1 MSRAVFLDRDSLDI
15 GDLDMQALDEA
26 TGGLQSWGATRPE
39 QVRERIGDAEC
50 VIVNKVVLDA
60 ELLGDCPALRLI
72 CVVATG
78 TNNIDL
84 EAARAHGI
92 TVVNCRGY
100 GTASLSQHVLTL
112 ILALTR
118 NLLPF
123 VEAVRDGR
131 WQAAEQFCLLDY
143 PIGELEGRTLL
154 IVGHGELG
162 GAVARLGELL
172 GMHVQIAERPGV
184 RQARPGRVLL
194 ADALPAADVISLHC
208 PLTEET
214 RNLIDADALARMK
227 PTALL
232 INTARGGIVDEAAL
246 ADALRQGQIAGA
258 GVDVLSS
265 EPPRD
270 GNPLLAPDIPNL
282 LVTPHCAWGSRTARQ
297 RVVDQTVENI
307 QAWRR
312 GEPVRVV
319 AGGA

>member
-1 MSRAVFLDRDSLDI
+1 MASAVFLDRDSLDI
-15 GDLDMQALDEA
+15 GDLDLDALDRA
-26 TGGLQSWGATRPE
+26 TGGLTSHGATPPE
-39 QVRERIGDAEC
+39 RVRERIGDARC
-50 VIVNKVVLDA
+50 VIVNKVVLDRN
-60 ELLGDCPALRLI
+60 LLADCPDLELI

-84 EAARAHGI
+84 KAAAEQGI

-123 VEAVRDGR
+123 VEAVRAGR

-162 GAVARLGELL
+162 GAVARLAELL
-172 GMHVQIAERPGV
+172 GMQVQIAERPGMAT
-184 RQARPGRVLL
+184 ARAGRVLL
-194 ADALPAADVISLHC
+194 ADALPKADVISLHC
-208 PLTEET
+208 PLTDET
-214 RNLIDADALARMK
+214 RNLIDAGALARMK
-227 PTALL
+227 PSALL
-232 INTARGGIVDEAAL
+232 INTARGGIVDEQAL
-246 ADALRQGQIAGA
+246 ADALRRGQIAGA
-258 GVDVLSS
+258 GIDVLSA
-265 EPPRD
+265 EPPRE

-307 QAWRR
+307 EAWRR

-319 AGGA
+319 NGG

>member
-1 MSRAVFLDRDSLDI
+1 MSHAVFLDRDSLDI
-15 GDLDMQALDEA
+15 GDLDMQALERA
-26 TGGLQSWGATRPE
+26 TGGLQSWGATRPD

-60 ELLGDCPALRLI
+60 ELLADCPSLRLI

-84 EAARAHGI
+84 EAARARGI

-123 VEAVRDGR
+123 VEAVRNGR

-162 GAVARLGELL
+162 GAVAHLGELL
-172 GMHVQIAERPGV
+172 GMHVRIAERPGATG
-184 RQARPGRVLL
+184 ARPGRVLL
-194 ADALPAADVISLHC
+194 AEALPAADVVSLHC
-208 PLTEET
+208 PLTAET
-214 RNLIDADALARMK
+214 RDLIDADALARMK

-232 INTARGGIVDEAAL
+232 INTARGGIVDEQAL
-246 ADALRQGQIAGA
+246 AEALRRGEIAGA

-265 EPPRD
+265 EPPRE

-307 QAWRR
+307 EAWRR
-312 GEPVRVV
+312 GDPVRVV